1 MTHNIV
7 VGVDGS
13 DNSFVALNTAA
24 DLAMQT
30 DARLSVVLVHDP
42 RTGALAVAYDGG
54 AELYIEQTAAEL
66 ETTSRERVFHLLADR
81 PVEWTFDVVGG
92 EAAHMLVDVAKAR
105 SAWLII
111 VGGRG
116 HSLLGGLVLGS
127 VAQKLVRSSPISVL
141 VVRHPDVNDHQ
152 LSEQRQSTR
161 SSPPLPQP

>member
-1 MTHNIV
+1 MTRNIV

-13 DNSFVALNTAA
+13 DNSMIALNTAA
-24 DLAMQT
+24 DLAVQT
-30 DARLSVVLVHDP
+30 DARLSVVFVHEP
-42 RTGALAVAYDGG
+42 RTGAPAVAYDGG
-54 AELYIEQTAAEL
+54 VELYVEQAAAEL
-66 ETTSRERVFHLLADR
+66 EATSRERAFHLLANR

-92 EAAHMLVDVAKAR
+92 EAVHELVHFAEAR

-141 VVRHPDVNDHQ
+141 VVRHPEINDRP
-152 LSEQRQSTR
+152 EQVRQTTPASPTQPR
-161 SSPPLPQP
+161 S

>member
-13 DNSFVALNTAA
+13 DNSMVALKTAA
-24 DLAMQT
+24 DLAIQT
-30 DARLSVVLVHDP
+30 QARLSVIFVHDP
-42 RTGALAVAYDGG
+42 RAGALAVAYDGG
-54 AELYIEQTAAEL
+54 AELYVEQTAAEL
-66 ETTSRERVFHLLADR
+66 EATSRERAFHLLANR

-92 EAAHMLVDVAKAR
+92 EAAHTLVVAAQAR
-105 SAWLII
+105 AAWLIV

-141 VVRHPDVNDHQ
+141 VVRHPDVNDEQPAEEHPSTTSARPIHQ
-152 LSEQRQSTR
+152 
-161 SSPPLPQP
+161 P